1 MVKMD
6 MIECKKKRLTK
17 EVKIDKNL
25 INSLIKSSLKRLKT
39 QELLPLNNT
48 TSSSKISLTYEA
60 LRELLEALGISKGY
74 KIYNHE
80 CYCAFLKEIMNES
93 NLGNEFNKFR
103 KTRNAINYYG
113 KDISTDEAKH
123 LIQEMKEFIKKVKT
137 KFF

>member
-1 MVKMD
+1 